1 MEPIKKELTQKE
13 LFDVM
18 ERLEEEG
25 VETVL
30 VDTILKPLPGFPS
43 MTLNPPEMKKMKPGT
58 LFVFYCDT
66 GKSTMERLP
75 AFERQFPDHRVAS
88 LRGGRSRWRETL
100 VSAYLSRKKD

>member
-30 VDTILKPLPGFPS
+30 VDTMLEKE
-43 MTLNPPEMKKMKPGT
+43 PEGSV
-58 LFVFYCDT
+58 FVFYCDT